1 MASAETC
8 QNMDWFF
15 ENFKVIKIMLHIVE
29 MCRQVTE
36 QHLNIFHTMLMVK
49 EDSSRCV

>member
-1 MASAETC
+1 MASAETY

-29 MCRQVTE
+29 M
-36 QHLNIFHTMLMVK
+36 LGK
-49 EDSSRCV
+49 